1 MTGCA
6 VLVSEVAP
14 GPKEDKQ
21 AQVRKAGC
29 GESRLSG
36 VRREARCSIPAGSR
50 RIEEVFLGY
59 QSTRMRKLE
68 GTRAD

>member
-6 VLVSEVAP
+6 VLVSEVAR

-21 AQVRKAGC
+21 AQVRKAGF

-36 VRREARCSIPAGSR
+36 VRREARCGIPAGSR
-50 RIEEVFLGY
+50 RN
-59 QSTRMRKLE
+59 
-68 GTRAD
+68 